1 MSVFDITDVVLLA
14 VVRGLSKNGT
24 PHDPTCCNFRIFQW
38 ENDGHDKPRDEMG
51 CPIFECPGY
60 NCEVRSAIPAGY

>member
-1 MSVFDITDVVLLA
+1 M
-14 VVRGLSKNGT
+14 T
-24 PHDPTCCNFRIFQW
+24 PRVAIFGFFSGK
-38 ENDGHDKPRDEMG
+38 NDGNDKPRDEMG